1 MLDRLKSNCI
11 CDIMKLLYISPT
23 FSGTGGIGPHAF
35 RVAKKLGENGFDV
48 ELMDVPHIPIKNLKN
63 PSFSILGS
71 LKALS
76 YTKTYDAV
84 HAWNLPSAF
93 IMKQIKSKKKILSV
107 HGIYSDQV
115 SMLHSKVASS
125 LVNFGENRVL
135 DWADTLTTDSK
146 AVQLAYKEKL
156 GKTFEYLPAPL
167 DPDKFKE
174 IPEVK
179 KADNQIVYVG
189 RDSYEKGIDILQ
201 SIESKINGKVV
212 YCTNLDWKEAM
223 VKLKESSLLVVP
235 SRMESIPQVI
245 KEAFYLKVP
254 VIATNV
260 GGNPELVTHQETGIL
275 IPPEDPE
282 KLTIAINNLLDN
294 EETRRN
300 FANNAFEFI
309 NNNFSWDVLLEK
321 YTSLYES

>member
-115 SMLHSKVASS
+115 SMLHSKIASS

>member
-1 MLDRLKSNCI
+1 
-11 CDIMKLLYISPT
+11 MKLLYISPT

-174 IPEVK
+174 IPEVN

-275 IPPEDPE
+275 VPPEDPE